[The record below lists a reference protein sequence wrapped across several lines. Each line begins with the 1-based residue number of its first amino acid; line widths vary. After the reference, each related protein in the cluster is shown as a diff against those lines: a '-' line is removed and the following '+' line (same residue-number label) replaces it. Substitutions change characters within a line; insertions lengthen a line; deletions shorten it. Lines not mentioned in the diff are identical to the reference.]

1 MLDISQVLIIPGRLS
16 FTISDSTVQGTFT
29 PSRRIANN
37 SARDSFSEEMVANL
51 ESLLRS
57 VLASGSGQ
65 SYRRAWTLFR
75 EFHEKFYKTKAFH
88 LPLTTASLAL
98 FISFLDGRN
107 LLPSTILTYLSAI
120 GYVHKMKGLHDPTKA
135 FLIQKLLTSLSR
147 QKSCDVRFRYLNL
160 FCMTSYVLSSTP
172 ILRQHSVYF
181 FQPCFP
187 QLSTVSFASVN

>member
-37 SARDSFSEEMVANL
+37 SARDSFAEELVANL
-51 ESLLRS
+51 ESLLSS

-98 FISFLDGRN
+98 FVSFLDGRN
-107 LLPSTILTYLSAI
+107 LSPSTILSYLSGI
-120 GYVHKMKGLHDPTKA
+120 VTSTRWKVCMTPQRLSLFKNFWPRSVVRNRVMSGYRH
-135 FLIQKLLTSLSR
+135 
-147 QKSCDVRFRYLNL
+147 LNL
-160 FCMTSYVLSSTP
+160 SCMTS
-172 ILRQHSVYF
+172 
-181 FQPCFP
+181 
-187 QLSTVSFASVN
+187 